1 LRRGLVLLAALSA
14 LLVGVPAALADGDPA
29 SDYLLVSPT
38 FVPPDDGIP
47 AAYAKQLNAVVAT
60 AKAKRYVIRVALI
73 KTRYDMGSVTVL
85 YRKPKQYAHFLSQEL
100 HFVYTG
106 RLLVVMPNGYGFAR
120 GGVLQPK
127 QQAIVDRLPVPGNS
141 GAQIASAGTSA
152 VRALAAASGVD
163 VALPGLHGSK
173 GTSTTRDRL
182 VILVVV
188 AFLLILGGG
197 LPLLRQ
203 RLRSRRPA

>member
-1 LRRGLVLLAALSA
+1 VLAAA
-14 LLVGVPAALADGDPA
+14 LLVLALGVPAALADGDPA
-29 SDYLLVSPT
+29 SDYLLVNPV

-47 AAYAKQLNAVVAT
+47 PAYATQLTAVLAA
-60 AKAKRYVIRVALI
+60 AKAKHYVIRVALI

-100 HFVYTG
+100 HFVYAG
-106 RLLVVMPNGYGFAR
+106 RLLVVMPNGYGYAS
-120 GGVLQPK
+120 GGMPQPK

-141 GAQIASAGTSA
+141 GTELAAAGTSA
-152 VRALAAASGVD
+152 VRALAAAAGVQ
-163 VALPGLHGSK
+163 VSLPALHGST

-182 VILVVV
+182 VIV
-188 AFLLILGGG
+188 AGVAVLLILAGG

-203 RLRSRRPA
+203 RRRSRRPA

>member
-1 LRRGLVLLAALSA
+1 VLAAA
-14 LLVGVPAALADGDPA
+14 LLVLALGVPAALADGDPA
-29 SDYLLVSPT
+29 SDYLLVYPT

-47 AAYAKQLNAVVAT
+47 AAYAKQLTAVVA
-60 AKAKRYVIRVALI
+60 AVKAKHYVIRVALI

-85 YRKPKQYAHFLSQEL
+85 YRKPKLYAHFLSQEL

-120 GGVLQPK
+120 GGVLQPQ
-127 QQAIVDRLPVPGNS
+127 QQAIVDGLPVPGGS
-141 GAQIASAGTSA
+141 GAE
-152 VRALAAASGVD
+152 LAAAGTRAVRVLAAESGVE
-163 VALPGLHGSK
+163 VPLPALHGST
-173 GTSTTRDRL
+173 GTNTTRDRL
-182 VILVVV
+182 VILVAV

-203 RLRSRRPA
+203 RLRSRRSA

>member
-1 LRRGLVLLAALSA
+1 MLAAALLALAL
-14 LLVGVPAALADGDPA
+14 GVPAAFADGDPA
-29 SDYLLVSPT
+29 SDYLLVYPA

-47 AAYAKQLNAVVAT
+47 AAYAKQLTQVIAA
-60 AKAKRYVIRVALI
+60 AKAKHYVIRVALI

-141 GAQIASAGTSA
+141 GAQLASAGTRA
-152 VRALAAASGVD
+152 VRALAAASGVE
-163 VALPGLHGSK
+163 VALPGLRGST
-173 GTSTTRDRL
+173 GTNTTRDRL
-182 VILVVV
+182 VIVVVV
-188 AFLLILGGG
+188 AILLILGGG

-203 RLRSRRPA
+203 RRRGRRPA

>member
-1 LRRGLVLLAALSA
+1 LRRSLVLAATVLALA
-14 LLVGVPAALADGDPA
+14 VGVSAAFADGDPA
-29 SDYLLVSPT
+29 SDYLLVSPA

-47 AAYAKQLNAVVAT
+47 SAYAKQLNAVIAA
-60 AKAKRYVIRVALI
+60 AKAKHYMIRVALI

-106 RLLVVMPNGYGFAR
+106 RLLVVMPNGFGYAR
-120 GGVLQPK
+120 GGVLQPQ

-141 GAQIASAGTSA
+141 GTELAAAGTGA
-152 VRALAAASGVD
+152 VRALAAAAGVQL
-163 VALPGLHGSK
+163 ALPPLHGST
-173 GTSTTRDRL
+173 GTNTTRDRL
-182 VILVVV
+182 VIGGAV
-188 AFLLILGGG
+188 AIALILGGG